1 MDLTDEQW
9 QTLQPF
15 FEEYLEAK
23 RGRPCK
29 HPREVINGIL
39 WILRT
44 GAQWKY
50 LPGQYPPYQTCH
62 RWFQRWVEDGKM
74 EKILTSL
81 ARDLYERGGVD
92 ITECFIDGMF
102 VPAKKGALE
111 LARLSGAK
119 ARRSWALQT
128 VIVFLSPYAQ
138 TVLNHMKSGL
148 WEKPSRI
155 ASRRK
160 SQNA

>member
-1 MDLTDEQW
+1 
-9 QTLQPF
+9 
-15 FEEYLEAK
+15 
-23 RGRPCK
+23 
-29 HPREVINGIL
+29 
-39 WILRT
+39 
-44 GAQWKY
+44 
-50 LPGQYPPYQTCH
+50 
-62 RWFQRWVEDGKM
+62 M
-74 EKILTSL
+74 EKILASL

-92 ITECFIDGMF
+92 IGECFIDGMI

-111 LARLSGAK
+111 LVRLSGAK

-148 WEKPSRI
+148 WEKPSLI